1 MTRSSDVNGLSD
13 GRSHPEGNVAVLAP
27 RGAGRRDR
35 RLSNSAG
42 AVLQRGVDRR
52 AGPLEILELAL
63 PCAASSPRLA
73 RVEVVEA
80 LRPWWVGQEM
90 DGLLIVVSELV
101 TNAVRHT
108 EPHCVLRLRHSAE
121 LEITIE
127 VDDTDHRPVER
138 PATNEL
144 GRGLGV
150 VQQLTER
157 WGIERTRTGKCVWA
171 EIRWSAGS
179 RLRRPEAGEPSLG
192 V

>member
-1 MTRSSDVNGLSD
+1 MTRSSEVNGLLD
-13 GRSHPEGNVAVLAP
+13 GLRDPEGNVAVLA
-27 RGAGRRDR
+27 REGAGRRAR
-35 RLSNSAG
+35 RLANTAG
-42 AVLQRGVDRR
+42 AVPQRGVDR
-52 AGPLEILELAL
+52 AGPLAILELAL
-63 PCAASSPRLA
+63 PCEASSPRLA

-80 LRPWWVGQEM
+80 VRPWWVGQEM
-90 DGLLIVVSELV
+90 DRLLIVVSELV

-127 VDDTDHRPVER
+127 VDDTDHRSAQR
-138 PATNEL
+138 PATSEL

-157 WGIERTRTGKCVWA
+157 WGIERSRSGKCVWA
-171 EIRWSAGS
+171 EMRSGAGS
-179 RLRRPEAGEPSLG
+179 CLRWREAGEPSLG

>member
-1 MTRSSDVNGLSD
+1 MLD
-13 GRSHPEGNVAVLAP
+13 GRRDPAGNVAVLGP
-27 RGAGRRDR
+27 RGAGHRAR
-35 RLSNSAG
+35 RLPNTAG
-42 AVLQRGVDRR
+42 AVPQRGVDR
-52 AGPLEILELAL
+52 AGPLAILELAL
-63 PCAASSPRLA
+63 PCEASSPRLA
-73 RVEVVEA
+73 RVGVIEA
-80 LRPWWVGQEM
+80 VPPWWVGQEM
-90 DGLLIVVSELV
+90 DRLLIVVSELV

-108 EPHCVLRLRHSAE
+108 DPHCVLRLRHSAE

-127 VDDTDHRPVER
+127 VDDTDHRSAQR
-138 PATNEL
+138 PATTEL

-179 RLRRPEAGEPSLG
+179 CLRWPEAGEPSLG